1 MLNRYFLALTMVSLG
16 AWAVLPA
23 SAAETVFPPGSR
35 VGLVPPSDMAV
46 SKRFLGFEAAEKGAA
61 ITLIELPPQAVAD
74 LRAGLNDTVLKAQG
88 LTVENREQIEVLG
101 APTDLV
107 SGQQSAGGFSLRKWL
122 MVAADPTL
130 TAFVIAQTP
139 SDGSYPEEAIRE
151 ALRTIAFRAPLSI
164 EDQVA
169 ALPFRLGERS
179 GLRPVRTTTGN
190 ALLLTEGRNDAINP
204 AEQPLVVVA
213 LAAEP
218 PPPPA
223 MRNEVARNTLF
234 ANPSFKELVI
244 ERADAFRQRGID
256 WHETVG
262 RAKDAQTGEPLVVM
276 QTIQFSTRSYL
287 RLLGIARAETREN
300 LLPRLRALAD
310 GLELK

>member
-1 MLNRYFLALTMVSLG
+1 
-16 AWAVLPA
+16 
-23 SAAETVFPPGSR
+23 
-35 VGLVPPSDMAV
+35 MAV
-46 SKRFLGFEAAEKGAA
+46 SKRFMGFEAAEKGAA
-61 ITLIELPPQAVAD
+61 ITVIELPPQAVAD
-74 LRAGLNDTVLKAQG
+74 LRAGLGDEVLKAQG
-88 LTVENREQIEVLG
+88 LTVESRDQIEVLG

-107 SGQQSAGGFSLRKWL
+107 SGQQSAAGFALRKWL
-122 MVAADPTL
+122 LVAADPTL

-139 SDGSYPEEAIRE
+139 SDGSYPEAAIRE

-169 ALPFRLGERS
+169 ALPFRLDERA

-190 ALLLTEGRNDAINP
+190 ALLLTEGASDAVNP

-218 PPPPA
+218 PPPAA

-244 ERADAFRQRGID
+244 ERADGFRQRGID
-256 WHETVG
+256 WHEIVG
-262 RAKDAQTGEPLVVM
+262 RARDAQTGEPLVVM
-276 QTIQFSTRSYL
+276 QTIRFSARSYL
-287 RLLGIARAETREN
+287 RLLGIARAETRET
-300 LLPRLRALAD
+300 LLPRLRAVAD
-310 GLELK
+310 GLDLK